1 VSPFCVVRENNLAE
15 HQKPRSTGLARAL
28 SKLGYCSRSQGF
40 ALVRS
45 GRVTVN
51 GRVHRDPEYPVRT
64 NDRVAVDSRSI
75 AAAEKLYLMMN
86 KPRGLVT
93 TAADEKGR
101 ATVYSLLDPALGWLA
116 PVGRLDQA
124 SEGLLL
130 LTNDSG
136 WAASIASPDSHVT
149 KMYRVQIAS
158 VADEVLQSQLVGGV
172 KDGSEVLSAVRAS
185 ILRAGKRNSWV
196 ELVLT
201 EGRNRQIRRMFAG
214 LDIEVLR
221 LLRVAIGP
229 LVLGDLA
236 KGQVRPLTQEE
247 KAALDHRMPGTLHP
261 AVKKPSSRRA

>member
-1 VSPFCVVRENNLAE
+1 M
-15 HQKPRSTGLARAL
+15 

-40 ALVRS
+40 MLVRA

-51 GRVHRDPEYPVRT
+51 GRVRLDPEYPVRA
-64 NDRVAVDSRSI
+64 NDRIAIDGQSI

-101 ATVYSLLDPALGWLA
+101 ATVYSLLDPTLGWLA

-130 LTNDSG
+130 LTNDSA
-136 WAASIASPDSHVT
+136 WAASIASPESHVEKT
-149 KMYRVQIAS
+149 YRVQIAA
-158 VADEVLQSQLVGGV
+158 VADEALLSQLVDGV
-172 KDGSEVLSAVRAS
+172 KQGSELLRVLRAA
-185 ILRAGKRNSWV
+185 ILRVGKRSSWV
-196 ELVLT
+196 ELVLD

-214 LDIEVLR
+214 LGIEVLR

-229 LVLGDLA
+229 LPLDDLA
-236 KGQVRPLTQEE
+236 KGQVRSLTPEE
-247 KAALDHRMPGTLHP
+247 RAALDLLLPRNPHP
-261 AVKKPSSRRA
+261 TVKKSSSRRA